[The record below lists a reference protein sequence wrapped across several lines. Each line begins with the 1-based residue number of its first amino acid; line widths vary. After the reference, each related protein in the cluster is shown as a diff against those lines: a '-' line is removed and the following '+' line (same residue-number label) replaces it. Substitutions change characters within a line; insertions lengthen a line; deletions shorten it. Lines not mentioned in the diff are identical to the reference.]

1 MNKKQNGFFRS
12 DILTIESIAK
22 EKSRQMCKWHP
33 QGSSRSRTNG
43 TPSGEIHG
51 FRFIYNRKYYTR
63 KNKNRT
69 EKLNPQGSSEGVPS
83 VRRVMKFIR
92 SDLFQIEKYC
102 EGKKPSDVQTAPAGK
117 FPKPQPMAVFAP
129 SGEIHGFQ
137 TIFNRKVLRRKMD
150 AQWGK

>member
-83 VRRVMKFIR
+83 VRRMVKFIC

-102 EGKKPSDVQTAPAGK
+102 EEKWMPNGESERRRRLPDGVRVVRRVVRFTDSALFIIENIIRGKIRT
-117 FPKPQPMAVFAP
+117 
-129 SGEIHGFQ
+129 E
-137 TIFNRKVLRRKMD
+137 RRN
-150 AQWGK
+150 